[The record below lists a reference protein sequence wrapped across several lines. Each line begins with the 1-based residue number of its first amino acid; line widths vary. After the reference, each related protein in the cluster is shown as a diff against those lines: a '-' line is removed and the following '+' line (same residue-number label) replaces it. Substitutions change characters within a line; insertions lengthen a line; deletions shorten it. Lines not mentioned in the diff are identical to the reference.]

1 VSENLAAI
9 QGFTAGHLQVR
20 VRSPSGSGNFP
31 PDEGQL
37 APATSTEVRKSADRQ
52 VRRATRRHEHFR
64 STGAPHRNTGVI
76 FTGGSKIAE
85 HGGMN
90 EDDLHVALL
99 VSNPNFSPRTLGTP
113 VLTKQIAPSILQA
126 LGLDPHALEA
136 VQMEKTPVLPGLFKE
151 LSLHLRL
158 LLTR

>member
-1 VSENLAAI
+1 MRAN
-9 QGFTAGHLQVR
+9 
-20 VRSPSGSGNFP
+20 SPSTRLRSRSLLIVRG
-31 PDEGQL
+31 DE
-37 APATSTEVRKSADRQ
+37 AT
-52 VRRATRRHEHFR
+52 
-64 STGAPHRNTGVI
+64 
-76 FTGGSKIAE
+76 
-85 HGGMN
+85 
-90 EDDLHVALL
+90 DLHVALL

-136 VQMEKTPVLPGLFKE
+136 VQMEKTPVLPGLFRE

>member
-1 VSENLAAI
+1 MNTFA
-9 QGFTAGHLQVR
+9 H
-20 VRSPSGSGNFP
+20 GS
-31 PDEGQL
+31 
-37 APATSTEVRKSADRQ
+37 SKSQ
-52 VRRATRRHEHFR
+52 
-64 STGAPHRNTGVI
+64 HRVI
-76 FTGGSKIAE
+76 FTGGRKIAE

-99 VSNPNFSPRTLGTP
+99 VSNPNFSPRNLGTP

-158 LLTR
+158 PLTR

>member
-1 VSENLAAI
+1 
-9 QGFTAGHLQVR
+9 
-20 VRSPSGSGNFP
+20 
-31 PDEGQL
+31 
-37 APATSTEVRKSADRQ
+37 
-52 VRRATRRHEHFR
+52 
-64 STGAPHRNTGVI
+64 VI

-90 EDDLHVALL
+90 QDDLHVALL
-99 VSNPNFSPRTLGTP
+99 VSNPNFSPRTLGMP

-136 VQMEKTPVLPGLFKE
+136 VQMEKTPVLPGLFRE
-151 LSLHLRL
+151 LRLHLRL